1 MPDLLRV
8 LILGIV
14 EGITEFL
21 PVSSTGHM
29 LLVERWM
36 RLPKDDEFWKT
47 FTVVI
52 QIGAILAVVV
62 YFRRRI
68 VTLLR
73 ESLAPGKLPA
83 PAGAGSPAE
92 DLEPVRPRNNP
103 VLLILLGTLPVLVVG
118 F

>member
-29 LLVERWM
+29 LLVEQWM
-36 RLPKDDEFWKT
+36 GISTGDEFWKT

-62 YFRRRI
+62 YFRDRI
-68 VTLLR
+68 LTLLR
-73 ESLAPGKLPA
+73 ESLAPGRLPTADHDGA
-83 PAGAGSPAE
+83 PGE
-92 DLEPVRPRNNP
+92 DLRPVRPRNNP
-103 VLLILLGTLPVLVVG
+103 VLLVA
-118 F
+118 